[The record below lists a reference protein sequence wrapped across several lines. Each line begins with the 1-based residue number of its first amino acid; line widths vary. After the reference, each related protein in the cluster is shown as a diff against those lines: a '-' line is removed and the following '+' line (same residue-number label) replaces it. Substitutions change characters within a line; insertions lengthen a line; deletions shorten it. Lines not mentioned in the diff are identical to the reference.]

1 MPYLKMTALA
11 GCNEREKTMSQHPT
25 DGIEILD
32 PTIRDAGLVIPAP
45 RLTSLRGKRVGCLD
59 NSKEKADI
67 FLARLAECLAERFTM
82 LEVIS
87 RRKPTYSRV
96 APPALMEEL
105 SRTCDC
111 VITAMGA

>member
-1 MPYLKMTALA
+1 M
-11 GCNEREKTMSQHPT
+11 REKAMPQHTT

-32 PTIRDAGLVIPAP
+32 PTIRAASLMMPAP

-67 FLARLAECLAERFTM
+67 FLARLAECLTERFTM
-82 LEVIS
+82 VEVVH

-96 APPALMEEL
+96 APTTLMEEL